1 MLRIAGKRA
10 FRTIAVMRVVV
21 ADTGLIASTRCSAH
35 FLASVDA
42 VRAVYA
48 RFKRNWNAGD
58 SMGGVVFF
66 AYP

>member
-1 MLRIAGKRA
+1 MLTIAEKRA
-10 FRTIAVMRVVV
+10 SRTIAVMRVVV
-21 ADTGLIASTRCSAH
+21 ADTYLIASTRCSAH
-35 FLASVDA
+35 LLASVDT

-48 RFKRNWNAGD
+48 RFKRNWDAGD